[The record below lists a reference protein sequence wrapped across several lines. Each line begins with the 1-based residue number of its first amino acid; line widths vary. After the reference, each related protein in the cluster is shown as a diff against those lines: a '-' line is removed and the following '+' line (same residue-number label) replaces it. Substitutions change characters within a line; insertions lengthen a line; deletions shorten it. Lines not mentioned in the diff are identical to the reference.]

1 MSDKQGKITRSV
13 GVKTQSFQAGLS
25 EEEKERI
32 IKEFLPFIK
41 YTAHRLSWR
50 LPPQLTVDDLVS
62 SGLMGLLDALEKFE
76 PGRVKLKTYA
86 EIRIK
91 GAIFDELRAVDW
103 VPRSTKKKA
112 GRLKSAH
119 LELEKKL
126 GRPPEDEEV
135 VKSLGISLDEYYKM
149 LYETCSVIAVRLE
162 DFRDGGSSGDGLNVM
177 ECIPDRN
184 SKDPLS
190 LLEDS
195 DVKEALA
202 GLIEELPA
210 KEKLIL
216 SLYYWEEL
224 TMREIG
230 KTLDL
235 TESRVCQLHGQAL
248 LRLKAKMGKPS
259 RHERHCV

>member
-1 MSDKQGKITRSV
+1 MK
-13 GVKTQSFQAGLS
+13 AHGLKNS
-25 EEEKERI
+25 MREEEKEQI
-32 IKEFLPFIK
+32 IKGFLPFIR

-62 SGLMGLLDALEKFE
+62 SGLMGLLDAMEKFE

-112 GRLKSAH
+112 NRLKSAY
-119 LELEKKL
+119 LELEKEL
-126 GRPPEDEEV
+126 GKPPEDEEV
-135 VKSLGISLDEYYKM
+135 VKALGISLDEYYKL
-149 LYETCSVIAVRLE
+149 LYETRSVVTVKFD
-162 DFRDGGSSGDGLNVM
+162 DFGDGGSSGEVLNVL

-184 SKDPLS
+184 CKDPLG
-190 LLEDS
+190 LLEEGDM
-195 DVKEALA
+195 KEALA
-202 GLIEELPA
+202 GLIEELPE

-230 KTLDL
+230 KVLDL
-235 TESRVCQLHGQAL
+235 TESRVCQLHSQAL
-248 LRLKAKMGKPS
+248 LRLKAKAGRTIKA
-259 RHERHCV
+259 

>member
-1 MSDKQGKITRSV
+1 M
-13 GVKTQSFQAGLS
+13 
-25 EEEKERI
+25 
-32 IKEFLPFIK
+32 
-41 YTAHRLSWR
+41 
-50 LPPQLTVDDLVS
+50 TVDDLIS
-62 SGLMGLLDALEKFE
+62 SGLMGLLDALDKFE

-86 EIRIK
+86 EIRIR

-119 LELEKKL
+119 LELEKQL

-135 VKSLGISLDEYYKM
+135 VKSLGITLDEYYKM
-149 LYETCSVIAVRLE
+149 LYETCSAVAVRLE
-162 DFRDGGSSGDGLNVM
+162 DFRDGGSSGDGLNVL

-190 LLEDS
+190 LLEES
-195 DVKEALA
+195 DIKEALA
-202 GLIEELPA
+202 GLIEELPE

-248 LRLKAKMGKPS
+248 LRLKVKMGKPS
-259 RHERHCV
+259 RRERHCV